1 MDGVKRNLV
10 YGACILSAGITGLS
24 FLFSKVALNYS
35 DPLDL
40 SAHRFTAAFL
50 CVLALNL
57 FKGVELDFDKKTI
70 IKLFPLAMLFPV
82 AFFIFQAFGLQYA
95 SSSEGGIIQSVSP
108 ILTMILASYFLKEKT
123 TLFQKISILLSVLGV
138 IYITVKTGASFD
150 FSNLKGI
157 FLLLLSALAYSG
169 YSVLARKLSK
179 DFSSAQM
186 SNMMTM
192 LSFVIFNLLAL
203 GNHLLKGT
211 IGSFF
216 APFKEVNFIVAV
228 LYLGLLA
235 SFGTT
240 FLHNYTLSEIEASK
254 MIVFSNLTTV
264 ISIIAGVIFLKEKV
278 FYYHIIGS
286 ILIVGGVLGTNL
298 LDENSLQKYNAPK

>member
-1 MDGVKRNLV
+1 VKRNLV